1 MADDKRAKLADRIGQ
16 FVALP
21 VTFINDTRLSADAF
35 RLFSILRSYTS
46 ANDAADKV
54 FPGYETLRV
63 RCAFGSY
70 RKVAAAVKELEALGW
85 IERRKRF
92 GNSTQYFLNARP
104 TVLPPLVEMEAAT
117 SPTTVGS
124 TVLPP
129 LVATVLPPL
138 VEEPEPENQKK
149 RYPEV
154 EGAPRKKRT
163 VSGFAS
169 VFTTHDDPRV
179 SAFLEILAVKHVTA
193 TVAELIQKR
202 VKTDTVD
209 VWRDALTV
217 FAAQPNWRIDLGNIF
232 DRYDRTVNAKRF
244 AKPAAAKIGDWT
256 PAKGMYPQV
265 PDKPQ
270 PVGRKVAHVETPDVV
285 TIVNGVE
292 VPF

>member
-46 ANDAADKV
+46 ASDSTDKA

-70 RKVAAAVKELEALGW
+70 RKVAKAVKELEGLGW

-104 TVLPPLVEMEAAT
+104 TVLPPLVEMEAVA
-117 SPTTVGS
+117 SPTTVGR

-149 RYPEV
+149 VYPEV
-154 EGAPRKKRT
+154 ERARRKT
-163 VSGFAS
+163 SGFAS

-179 SAFLEILAVKHVTA
+179 SAFLEILAQKQIT
-193 TVAELIQKR
+193 TTDAEIIQKR

-209 VWRDALTV
+209 VWRDVLV
-217 FAAQPNWRIDLGNIF
+217 IFAAQPNWRIDLGNIF
-232 DRYDRTVNAKRF
+232 DRYERTVNAKRF
-244 AKPAAAKIGDWT
+244 AKPGAAKIGEWT
-256 PAKGMYPQV
+256 PVKGMYPQV

-270 PVGRKVAHVETPDVV
+270 ERANDRPVPARVYSGAPGPDV
-285 TIVNGVE
+285 
-292 VPF
+292 PF

>member
-149 RYPEV
+149 VYPEV
-154 EGAPRKKRT
+154 ERARRKT
-163 VSGFAS
+163 SGFAS
-169 VFTTHDDPRV
+169 VFTAHDDPRV
-179 SAFLEILAVKHVTA
+179 SAFLEILAVKHIT
-193 TVAELIQKR
+193 TTDAELIQKR

-209 VWRDALTV
+209 VWRRVLELW
-217 FAAQPNWRIDLGNIF
+217 AASSWRPSNLAGMF
-232 DRYDRTVNAKRF
+232 ERYEVETNAKRF
-244 AKPAAAKIGDWT
+244 AKPGAAKIGEWT

-270 PVGRKVAHVETPDVV
+270 ERANERLEPVRVYSGAPGPDV
-285 TIVNGVE
+285 
-292 VPF
+292 PF